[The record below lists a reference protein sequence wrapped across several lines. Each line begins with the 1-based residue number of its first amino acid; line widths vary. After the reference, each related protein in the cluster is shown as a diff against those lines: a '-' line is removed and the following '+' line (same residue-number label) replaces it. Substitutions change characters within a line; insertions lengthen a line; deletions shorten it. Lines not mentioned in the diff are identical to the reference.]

1 MNQVTRGR
9 LLTASAVLLTAIGLL
24 VGVRLIPSVS
34 AQNSTIE
41 GTIWVADENGNS
53 ITVIDASM
61 NEVVTTLMGIEGP
74 HNLQVS
80 PDGATVWAVSGHDN
94 LAVQIDTRTY
104 AVLGTTPTGEHPAHI
119 IATPDGSTVY
129 VTNGGDNS
137 VTVIDAATKEVITT
151 IPVGEFPH
159 GLRPSPD
166 GRWIYVA
173 NASDTTL
180 SVIDTTTN
188 EGVTNIEV
196 GERPVQVAF
205 DPNGE
210 YVYFSLNG
218 ENAVGKVDVATQSL
232 VGTVEVGEGPIQ
244 VYVTPDN
251 RYVLAANQGTEAN
264 PSTTV
269 SIIDVATFAVVETLE
284 TGQGAHGV
292 VVEPSG
298 RYAYI
303 ANIYGDDVAVIDLST
318 LEVVARVATGDSPNG
333 ISFSPLPAAPA
344 QQPQIALALDQ
355 GTEEDHD
362 EHHPAEETTPTP
374 APQATEE
381 DHAAHHPADEVTP
394 TVVPEATESA
404 MGQMD
409 MDSMDMSAMMQ
420 PMMDMMDEMMGMEMS
435 ADMMSMMQQMRGMMD
450 MMMSMMSGGGM
461 ADMMDGMGM
470 TDMMQPMIDMMDE
483 MMGMEMSADMM
494 SMMQQMRGM
503 MDMMM
508 SMMSGME
515 MGDTDTDDH
524 SGQSGEGMDMGAGGH
539 DTMPI
544 SSEGVP
550 AATDEMGGQP
560 LEYTLDDG
568 VKVFEIT
575 ARPVLWNILDDVTV
589 TAWTYNGTVPGPLL
603 RVTEGDRV
611 RVVFTNELPEATTV
625 HFHGNTLTNVM
636 DGVPNVTQNPVEPGE
651 TFVYEFTAGPS
662 GTFWY
667 HSHLNTDTQ
676 IGLGLY
682 APLIIDPVQPETT
695 LPDVDVTL
703 MLSEWRVVDGQTY
716 ASMPMAGAEPN
727 YFTING
733 RAFPATE
740 TINVQVGQ
748 RVRIRFINAGQFVH
762 PMHTHGTSFQIV
774 ATDGHPVPDV
784 AQLTKDTVAVAPGER
799 YDIEFVATEPGM
811 WAVHCHILHHV
822 TNDGEEPGGLT
833 LVVNVTE

>member
-1 MNQVTRGR
+1 MFNRVLRHAA
-9 LLTASAVLLTAIGLL
+9 LLIVLSSLMVALQPTAS
-24 VGVRLIPSVS
+24 VRSQDLS
-34 AQNSTIE
+34 IE
-41 GTIWVADENGNS
+41 GTVWVADENGNS
-53 ITVIDASM
+53 ITVIDASTI
-61 NEVVTTLMGIEGP
+61 EVVTTLTGIEGP

-80 PDGATVWAVSGHDN
+80 PDGATVWAISGHDN
-94 LAVQIDTRTY
+94 LAVQIDARTY

-119 IATPDGSTVY
+119 ITTSDGSTVY

-173 NASDTTL
+173 NANDTTL

-188 EGVTNIEV
+188 ERVTDVEV

-232 VGTVEVGEGPIQ
+232 VGTVEVGDGPIQ

-251 RYVLAANQGTEAN
+251 RYVLTANQGTEEN

-303 ANIYGDDVAVIDLST
+303 TNIYGDDVAVIDLST
-318 LEVVARVATGDSPNG
+318 LEVVARVATGDNPNG

-355 GTEEDHD
+355 DTEADHD
-362 EHHPAEETTPTP
+362 
-374 APQATEE
+374 
-381 DHAAHHPADEVTP
+381 AHHPTSEVIP

-420 PMMDMMDEMMGMEMS
+420 PMMDMMDEMMSMEMS

-450 MMMSMMSGGGM
+450 MMSGGGM
-461 ADMMDGMGM
+461 ADMMGGMEM
-470 TDMMQPMIDMMDE
+470 SAMMRPMMNMMDE

-524 SGQSGEGMDMGAGGH
+524 SGQNGEGMDMGAGGH

-568 VKVFEIT
+568 VKVFQIT
-575 ARPVLWNILDDVTV
+575 ARPVLWNILEDVTV
-589 TAWTYNGTVPGPLL
+589 TAWTYNGTVPGPMI

-625 HFHGNTLTNVM
+625 HFHGNTLTNAM

-651 TFVYEFTAGPS
+651 TFVYEFTASPS

-682 APLIIDPVQPETT
+682 APLIIDPAQPETT

-703 MLSEWRVVDGQTY
+703 MLSEWRVVDGLTY
-716 ASMPMAGAEPN
+716 PSMPMAGAEPN

-740 TINVQVGQ
+740 PINVQVGQ

-774 ATDGHPVPDV
+774 ATDGYPVPAM

-799 YDIEFVATEPGM
+799 YDIEFIATEPGM
-811 WAVHCHILHHV
+811 WAVHCHVLHHV

-833 LVVNVTE
+833 IVVNIVE

>member
-1 MNQVTRGR
+1 MFNRVLRHAA
-9 LLTASAVLLTAIGLL
+9 LLIVLSSLMVALQPTAS
-24 VGVRLIPSVS
+24 VRSQDLS
-34 AQNSTIE
+34 IE
-41 GTIWVADENGNS
+41 GTVWVADENGNS
-53 ITVIDASM
+53 ITVIDASTI
-61 NEVVTTLMGIEGP
+61 EVVTTLTGIEGP

-80 PDGATVWAVSGHDN
+80 PDGATVWAISGHDN
-94 LAVQIDTRTY
+94 LAVQIDARTY

-119 IATPDGSTVY
+119 ITTSDGSTVY

-173 NASDTTL
+173 NANDTTL

-188 EGVTNIEV
+188 ERVTDVEV

-232 VGTVEVGEGPIQ
+232 VGTVEVGDGPIQ

-251 RYVLAANQGTEAN
+251 RYVLTANQGTEEN

-269 SIIDVATFAVVETLE
+269 SIIDVATFAVVEILE
-284 TGQGAHGV
+284 TGQGAHGI

-333 ISFSPLPAAPA
+333 ISFSLLPAAPA

-355 GTEEDHD
+355 DTEADHD
-362 EHHPAEETTPTP
+362 
-374 APQATEE
+374 
-381 DHAAHHPADEVTP
+381 AHHPASEVIP

-420 PMMDMMDEMMGMEMS
+420 
-435 ADMMSMMQQMRGMMD
+435 R
-450 MMMSMMSGGGM
+450 
-461 ADMMDGMGM
+461 
-470 TDMMQPMIDMMDE
+470 MMDE

-515 MGDTDTDDH
+515 VGDTDTDGH

-568 VKVFEIT
+568 VKVFQIT
-575 ARPVLWNILDDVTV
+575 ARPVLWNILEDVTV
-589 TAWTYNGTVPGPLL
+589 TAWTYNGTVPGPMI

-625 HFHGNTLTNVM
+625 HFHGNTLTNAM

-651 TFVYEFTAGPS
+651 TFVYEFTASPR

-682 APLIIDPVQPETT
+682 APLIIDPAQPETT

-703 MLSEWRVVDGQTY
+703 MLSEWRVVDGLTY
-716 ASMPMAGAEPN
+716 PSMPMAGAEPN

-740 TINVQVGQ
+740 PINVQVGQ

-774 ATDGHPVPDV
+774 ATDGYPVPAT

-799 YDIEFVATEPGM
+799 YDIEFIATEPGM
-811 WAVHCHILHHV
+811 WAVHCHVLHHV

-833 LVVNVTE
+833 IVVNIVE

>member
-1 MNQVTRGR
+1 MGKAVGLIMGNRFLRQ
-9 LLTASAVLLTAIGLL
+9 SAVLVALITLVFGLRQPLT
-24 VGVRLIPSVS
+24 VG
-34 AQNSTIE
+34 AQSLPIQ

-53 ITVIDASM
+53 ITVINAST
-61 NEVVTTLMGIEGP
+61 NEVVTTLTGIEGP

-80 PDGATVWAVSGHDN
+80 PDGATVWVVSGHDN
-94 LAVQIDTRTY
+94 TAVQIDARTY
-104 AVLGTTPTGEHPAHI
+104 TVLGTTPTGEHPAHI
-119 IATPDGSTVY
+119 IVSPDGGTVY
-129 VTNGGDNS
+129 VTNGGENS

-166 GRWIYVA
+166 GLWIYVA

-188 EGVTNIEV
+188 ERVTNIEV

-205 DPNGE
+205 DPSGE

-218 ENAVGKVDVATQSL
+218 ENAVGKVDVASQSL
-232 VGTVEVGEGPIQ
+232 VSTVEIGEGPIQ

-251 RYVLAANQGTEAN
+251 RYVLAANQGTAEN

-292 VVEPSG
+292 VIEPSG

-318 LEVVARVATGDSPNG
+318 LEIVARVTTGDSPNG
-333 ISFSPLPAAPA
+333 ISFSPLPAVSA

-355 GTEEDHD
+355 GIEEDHD
-362 EHHPAEETTPTP
+362 
-374 APQATEE
+374 
-381 DHAAHHPADEVTP
+381 AHHPASEVTP
-394 TVVPEATESA
+394 TVVPAITEST

-409 MDSMDMSAMMQ
+409 MGGMDMSAMMQ
-420 PMMDMMDEMMGMEMS
+420 TMMGLMNDLMGMEMS
-435 ADMMSMMQQMRGMMD
+435 TDMMPMMQRMRGMMD

-461 ADMMDGMGM
+461 ADMMGGMDM
-470 TDMMQPMIDMMDE
+470 STMMQPMMNLMDE
-483 MMGMEMSADMM
+483 MMSMEMSDDMM

-503 MDMMM
+503 MSDM
-508 SMMSGME
+508 
-515 MGDTDTDDH
+515 DDH

-539 DTMPI
+539 DMMPI

-550 AATDEMGGQP
+550 AATDSIGGQP
-560 LEYTLDDG
+560 LEFTLEDG

-575 ARPVLWNILDDVTV
+575 ARPVLWNILDDVSV
-589 TAWTYNGTVPGPLL
+589 TAWTYNGTVPGPMI

-625 HFHGNTLTNVM
+625 HFHGNTLSNVM

-651 TFVYEFTAGPS
+651 TFVYEFIASPS

-703 MLSEWRVVDGQTY
+703 MLSEWRVVDGLTY
-716 ASMPMAGAEPN
+716 PSMPMAGAEPN

-833 LVVNVTE
+833 LVVNIVE

>member
-1 MNQVTRGR
+1 MLNR
-9 LLTASAVLLTAIGLL
+9 VLRHTVFL
-24 VGVRLIPSVS
+24 VMLSSLVVALQPTPSVRS
-34 AQNSTIE
+34 QNLSVQ
-41 GTIWVADENGNS
+41 GTIWVADETGNS
-53 ITVIDASM
+53 ITVIDAST
-61 NEVVTTLMGIEGP
+61 NEVIATLTGIEGP

-80 PDGATVWAVSGHDN
+80 PDGTSVWAVSGHDN
-94 LAVQIDTRTY
+94 TAVQIDVRTY

-119 IATPDGSTVY
+119 IVSPDGDTVY
-129 VTNGGDNS
+129 ATNGGENS
-137 VTVIDAATKEVITT
+137 VTVIDSASNEVITT

-188 EGVTNIEV
+188 ERITDIEV

-205 DPNGE
+205 DPDGE

-251 RYVLAANQGTEAN
+251 RYVLAANQGTEEN
-264 PSTTV
+264 PGTTV
-269 SIIDVATFAVVETLE
+269 SIIDVVTFSVVATIE

-318 LEVVARVATGDSPNG
+318 LEVVAHVITGDSPNG
-333 ISFSPLPAAPA
+333 ISFSPLPATPA
-344 QQPQIALALDQ
+344 QQSQIASEIDQ
-355 GTEEDHD
+355 SDEEDHD
-362 EHHPAEETTPTP
+362 AHHPAEEATPTP
-374 APQATEE
+374 APEATEE
-381 DHAAHHPADEVTP
+381 DHASQHPADEVTP
-394 TVVPEATESA
+394 TVVPEATESP
-404 MGQMD
+404 MGQVD
-409 MDSMDMSAMMQ
+409 MGGMEMSTMMQ
-420 PMMDMMDEMMGMEMS
+420 RMIAMMDEMMDMDMS
-435 ADMMSMMQQMRGMMD
+435 DDMMSMMQQMRDMMD
-450 MMMSMMSGGGM
+450 MMSGMVMSGTD
-461 ADMMDGMGM
+461 ADHL
-470 TDMMQPMIDMMDE
+470 
-483 MMGMEMSADMM
+483 SV
-494 SMMQQMRGM
+494 
-503 MDMMM
+503 
-508 SMMSGME
+508 
-515 MGDTDTDDH
+515 
-524 SGQSGEGMDMGAGGH
+524 QSGEDMDMEGGGH
-539 DTMPI
+539 DMMPI

-550 AATDEMGGQP
+550 SATDSIGGQP
-560 LEYTLDDG
+560 LEYSLEDG

-603 RVTEGDRV
+603 RVMEGDRV
-611 RVVFTNELPEATTV
+611 RVVFTNELSEPTTV
-625 HFHGNTLTNVM
+625 HFHGNTLMNVM

-651 TFVYEFTAGPS
+651 TFVYEFTAGPN

-667 HSHLNTDTQ
+667 HSHLDTDIQ

-682 APLIIDPVQPETT
+682 GPLIIDPAQPEST

-703 MLSEWRVVDGQTY
+703 MLSEWRVLDGQTY
-716 ASMPMAGAEPN
+716 PSMPMAGAEPN

-740 TINVQVGQ
+740 TVNVHVGQ

-762 PMHTHGTSFQIV
+762 PMHTHGTSFEIV

-799 YDIEFVATEPGM
+799 YDIEFVATEPGR
-811 WAVHCHILHHV
+811 WAVHCHVLHHV

-833 LVVNVTE
+833 VVVNIIE